1 MDAQRCIYMLSD
13 LADDPCDITGKCTP
27 VGITEN
33 ECIRSGPLGSTKDL
47 DGILRIVL
55 VAVKKVFGVV
65 DQLLVMAFDK
75 PDGGADDLQILLRL
89 DTEGF
94 IHMEQPSLPEESD
107 HRCVRLD
114 QCGEVFVQIGRAA
127 C

>member
-1 MDAQRCIYMLSD
+1 MDAQRCVYMLSN
-13 LADDPCDITGKCTP
+13 LADDLCDITGKCTP

-33 ECIRSGPLGSTKDL
+33 ERVRSGLFGCTKDL

-75 PDGGADDLQILLRL
+75 PDGGADDLLILLRL
-89 DTEGF
+89 VTYGLF
-94 IHMEQPSLPEESD
+94 IIMAS
-107 HRCVRLD
+107 RLS
-114 QCGEVFVQIGRAA
+114 VT
-127 C
+127 